1 MLSESER
8 NGNSEE
14 DMKEIVNKLS
24 DEEFLSVVNA
34 LTAYD
39 MVNLVENV
47 RTVNELMMLKGI
59 VCS

>member
-1 MLSESER
+1 MLSELER

-14 DMKEIVNKLS
+14 DMKKIVNKLS

-39 MVNLVENV
+39 MVNLGKNV
-47 RTVNELMMLKGI
+47 RTVNELMMLKRI